1 MWSTGVAR
9 SRIWCCAI
17 VVSSPHSV
25 LLLCSQVNQTAETK
39 KPRKNWR
46 KSTIQLVPGPLLP
59 SEPVAT
65 EAAPRDRADIPL
77 KLPRAMS
84 SVTPAESNPPLTDR
98 NAAKPDESVSTGSK
112 NSTGAAAT
120 RAPSQLRKNATTEK
134 ENQLR

>member
-1 MWSTGVAR
+1 MWSTGVVR
-9 SRIWCCAI
+9 SSIWCCAI

-25 LLLCSQVNQTAETK
+25 QLLCSQVNQTAETK
-39 KPRKNWR
+39 KPRKNRR

-65 EAAPRDRADIPL
+65 EAAPRDIANIPL